1 MNRRSLMLAR
11 AARALATGAAAQE
24 LPARPIRLLVPF
36 TTGGTTDILARI
48 LAEPAQAEFGQRLI
62 IESRPGTG
70 LLSRVSAD
78 KTKLAI

>member
-24 LPARPIRLLVPF
+24 LPARPIRLIVPF

-48 LAEPAQAEFGQRLI
+48 LAEHAQAEFGQPLI

-70 LLSRVSAD
+70 LLSDVSAYG
-78 KTKLAI
+78 TKLAI